1 MGRETPGGE
10 QAQAYAV
17 RRSSEGGK
25 GARAR
30 SWAVPAIEV
39 RLQVAG
45 VTAQAADKA
54 AARVPREQGTTAMSM
69 KELMRQRTTAKRGQ
83 GGFTLIELLIVVAI
97 IGILAAIAIPQYQDY
112 VARSNASAA
121 YGEAS
126 AFRTPVEAELF
137 DGNNPSSTLT
147 TPATLAITVDATG
160 AGTIASTRGAGAVT
174 LTRTTAGAWS
184 CAHTFTGVTLP
195 NC

>member
-30 SWAVPAIEV
+30 SWAVSAIEV

-97 IGILAAIAIPQYQDY
+97 IGILAAIAVPQYVGYQQRTADAACQQELAALRTGLVLGD
-112 VARSNASAA
+112 VAVGDMGDLAPSC
-121 YGEAS
+121 
-126 AFRTPVEAELF
+126 
-137 DGNNPSSTLT
+137 DG
-147 TPATLAITVDATG
+147 ATLGYTAPTTTAAGSITATGGVSGGTGADITVPVG
-160 AGTIASTRGAGAVT
+160 RQIGS
-174 LTRTTAGAWS
+174 
-184 CAHTFTGVTLP
+184 
-195 NC
+195 

>member
-1 MGRETPGGE
+1 MSELRHLLRE
-10 QAQAYAV
+10 
-17 RRSSEGGK
+17 
-25 GARAR
+25 ARAKVER
-30 SWAVPAIEV
+30 GKRQDRGLCPRKV

-112 VARSNASAA
+112 TERSANRACLADTRSYATAVA
-121 YGEAS
+121 
-126 AFRTPVEAELF
+126 VAES
-137 DGNNPSSTLT
+137 DP
-147 TPATLAITVDATG
+147 DATNLPAVSDVIPGDG
-160 AGTIASTRGAGAVT
+160 ACSGIAIQGTEVQGTPRPPGTTGTTQDVDLGFTPTKTVAGGGSTPT
-174 LTRTTAGAWS
+174 
-184 CAHTFTGVTLP
+184 P
-195 NC
+195 P